1 MTSPTRGRCLIINN
15 RDFEVPSTPDQVKL
29 DKREGSD
36 VDVANILN
44 VFTQLSFICE
54 VHTNLTS
61 KVS

>member
-15 RDFEVPSTPDQVKL
+15 RDFEAPSTPDQVKL

-36 VDVANILN
+36 VDVANIVN

-54 VHTNLTS
+54 VHTNLTRQ
-61 KVS
+61 VS

>member
-1 MTSPTRGRCLIINN
+1 MTSPIRGRCLIINN

-29 DKREGSD
+29 DDRQGSD
-36 VDVANILN
+36 VDVANVLN

-54 VHTNLTS
+54 VHSNLSS